1 MAGTELRKI
10 GMDPMERLYYERK
23 DRRKRAY
30 DGKRRKAL
38 SGRRRQAAGNCHAG
52 RAVAA
57 VPAQEV
63 PCPVRVMGGVC
74 Q

>member
-1 MAGTELRKI
+1 MAGTELRKL

-38 SGRRRQAAGNCHAG
+38 SGSRRQPAGSC
-52 RAVAA
+52 RAVT
-57 VPAQEV
+57 AQEV
-63 PCPVRVMGGVC
+63 PCPIRVLEGVC